1 MSWMQALLD
10 TYDNYYAGPIQNEG
24 TAPLPVGFT
33 MKKIDI
39 QVFLNDDGTFDH
51 ANMLHNKIEIAVPST
66 PDAEARVGGKKGA
79 NIKYRPFPL
88 IDNIRYVGSDLS
100 EYTNED
106 YKPYAKAYLTKLEQW
121 QNTKDAPEALRILY
135 TYLQKGTFV
144 RDIVSSGEVSLGK
157 NGIFEK
163 CPTWRIDFHIYDA
176 KEQKFVSIAKMPE
189 IKESWKNY
197 LLSSMQNTEL
207 SYASGKLE
215 PVCRLHPAVV
225 EGDKAKLISSDVEE
239 NEIKFKGRFCNAEQ
253 ACKIG
258 YLSSAKIHNTL
269 KWLLKKQGLQR
280 YGMYFLSWNVQCRKI
295 KTIGDDEDD
304 ISQVEVLDTDDAF
317 AEALNRTILGLQDA
331 PEYQKDS
338 TIAILGMIA
347 ATTGRMSIN
356 FWEELD
362 GHTYLE
368 RLHHW
373 YANCYFRLYRYDEEE
388 KKPQIYTATPTPYEI
403 GCAVF
408 GEDNMHTA
416 RYDVKVSKSITKQV
430 RRLRLDLMSC
440 VYDQKTIPYPYVQAA
455 YHRVLNP
462 LRFTKK
468 EKWSRWEWEK
478 ALSIT
483 LAMLKNVHKNKEEYQ
498 LSLNVEEKDRSYLFG
513 RLTAIA
519 DVVEFIAMN
528 FENDRQTNA
537 VRYFSAMQQRPATT
551 WANLRSR
558 LEPYF
563 AKFQSIAVREYYRR
577 MLDTVYALGE
587 DGALSDNT
595 PLTPRFLE
603 GYHNQRYELSKR

>member
-10 TYDNYYAGPIQNEG
+10 TYDNYYAGPIQSEG

-51 ANMLHNKIEIAVPST
+51 ADLPENERKIAIPST
-66 PDAEARVGGKKGA
+66 PDAEARTGQVEP
-79 NIKYRPFPL
+79 YPL
-88 IDNIRYVGSDLS
+88 FDDMRYVGGDLS
-100 EYTNED
+100 NYANTD
-106 YKPYAKAYLTKLEQW
+106 YSQYAKVYLTNLEQW
-121 QNTKDAPEALRILY
+121 QSREDAPKVLQILY
-135 TYLQKGTFV
+135 TYLQKRTLIQ
-144 RDIVSSGEVSLGK
+144 DIVSSGAISLNESGTLP
-157 NGIFEK
+157 NNQLFVE
-163 CPTWRIDFHIYDA
+163 FLIYNADKFQFISLA
-176 KEQKFVSIAKMPE
+176 DIPQVQTSWQKYV
-189 IKESWKNY
+189 
-197 LLSSMQNTEL
+197 LSATKDMYL
-207 SYASGKLE
+207 SYASGEME
-215 PVCRLHPAVV
+215 PSCEKHAKVV
-225 EGDKAKLISSDVEE
+225 GNAKLISAKNDDNPFQYE
-239 NEIKFKGRFCNAEQ
+239 GRFCNAEQ

-269 KWLLKKQGLQR
+269 KWLLKEQGLQR

-304 ISQVEVLDTDDAF
+304 ISLVEVLDTDDAF

-362 GHTYLE
+362 GRTYLE

-416 RYDVKVSKSITKQV
+416 RYDIKVSKSITKQV
-430 RRLRLDLMSC
+430 RRMRLDLMSC

-519 DVVEFIAMN
+519 DVVEWKATKLTDR
-528 FENDRQTNA
+528 ENDRQTNA

-563 AKFQSIAVREYYRR
+563 AKIQSLTVREYYRR

-603 GYHNQRYELSKR
+603 GYHNQRYELTKKKEN